1 MNQEKTT
8 QNDDIMSD
16 NNIFA
21 FDLETFDLDKAD
33 WECNL
38 DSLDE
43 EETKQKEEEKQK
55 QYEWFVRTRNNA
67 RKFLKRYPHF
77 SVPGNLTTDDSIAFQ
92 GYLRAKANTCCN
104 WQYEE
109 PKFSFLYIIS

>member
-8 QNDDIMSD
+8 QKDSMSD
-16 NNIFA
+16 NIFD
-21 FDLETFDLDKAD
+21 FDLEAFDLDKTVLSD
-33 WECNL
+33 FDL

-67 RKFLKRYPHF
+67 REFLKRYPHF
-77 SVPGNLTTDDSIAFQ
+77 SVPGNLTTEDSIAFQ
-92 GYLRAKANTCCN
+92 GYLRAKANTFN
-104 WQYEE
+104 
-109 PKFSFLYIIS
+109 